1 MINQNDRSK
10 TFLGVLLIRRGIFLD
25 QVKSMRTKLISIT
38 LLVML
43 LAAPLIQVSHA
54 QETVPDGVTPED
66 GTGNSPVDPNSM
78 GNSTDT
84 GLLDGN
90 TTIPVVDSNVTEID
104 PLIYEM
110 VKTDAEARYAELY
123 ELIFGKPM
131 LPVETDIPPAEV
143 PDVNA
148 TITDGNATTTSD
160 PLNGTITTGLE
171 LNGTEVLLEIPTGYA
186 GPMIPDGTDPAM
198 MNQFV
203 HAWSAME
210 SAESKT
216 NPRAAANQ
224 YLRAMKQ
231 LRNAYKKFQKDNP
244 VAAGGE
250 VNETGV
256 PLGDIPVEPTDA
268 ELSETKQQLV
278 GRFQDRF
285 QERVTQMLENYNDV
299 EGSLSAGDAV
309 KARSALSKAEEK
321 LLRIQTKIDAGA
333 FDGVIDDLD
342 NATETLDGDFETMDD
357 DASKQMF
364 RTMNKLEAKI
374 GKMAERSDR
383 MARRGENTSGLD
395 AEVAKARGNKDQT
408 KTNFKDDK
416 ERGNFGN
423 GNGNPD
429 EDTSKPDKDT
439 GKPDKDTG
447 KPDKDK
453 GNQGQGNN

>member
-10 TFLGVLLIRRGIFLD
+10 TFLGVLLIRPGISLD
-25 QVKSMRTKLISIT
+25 QVKSMRNRIISIT
-38 LLVML
+38 LLVIL
-43 LAAPLIQVSHA
+43 LAAPIIQVSFA
-54 QETVPDGVTPED
+54 QDN
-66 GTGNSPVDPNSM
+66 GTGLSAE
-78 GNSTDT
+78 
-84 GLLDGN
+84 N
-90 TTIPVVDSNVTEID
+90 TTMPVVVGSNATEIN

-110 VKTDAEARYAELY
+110 VKNDAESRYAELY
-123 ELIFGKPM
+123 ELIFGQPM
-131 LPVETDIPPAEV
+131 PSLEPDTPPA
-143 PDVNA
+143 
-148 TITDGNATTTSD
+148 DGA
-160 PLNGTITTGLE
+160 GLE
-171 LNGTEVLLEIPTGYA
+171 LNGTEVLVEIPEGYS
-186 GPMIPDGTDPAM
+186 GPMIPDGTDPAL

-231 LRNAYKKFQKDNP
+231 LRNAYRKFQKDNP
-244 VAAGGE
+244 VAAVGD

-256 PLGDIPVEPTDA
+256 PLDEIPVKPTDA

-278 GRFQDRF
+278 GRFQERF

-309 KARSALSKAEEK
+309 KAMSALSRAEEK
-321 LLRIQTKIDAGA
+321 LLRIQSKIETGA
-333 FDGVIDDLD
+333 FDEVLDDLE
-342 NATETLDGDFETMDD
+342 NATETLDGDFESMDD

-374 GKMAERSDR
+374 GKMAERSER
-383 MARRGENTSGLD
+383 KAAKGEDTSDLD

-408 KTNFKDDK
+408 KNNFKDNK
-416 ERGNFGN
+416 ERGNS
-423 GNGNPD
+423 
-429 EDTSKPDKDT
+429 EKDN

-447 KPDKDK
+447 KPDNDTGKPDNDK
-453 GNQGQGNN
+453 GNQGKGNN